1 MADFTLAA
9 RSPLACVRAA
19 ATPPGDAGVVL
30 RENPPARAFTVLA
43 ARGAVPALV
52 DRCQA
57 LGVVLP
63 QPRRRLST
71 QSFAI
76 LWTGPGQWFVQAEP
90 GEADRLRRVFG
101 SLATLCATVTNDD
114 ARLTVGIE
122 GPRARDT
129 LAKMLTIDLDERAFR
144 PGDAAVTVA
153 AGISVYVWLREDAP
167 IFECAVPRSFATS
180 FWDWLV
186 GSAAEYGC
194 AVAPA

>member
-1 MADFTLAA
+1 MWCCRSRGAA
-9 RSPLACVRAA
+9 YPLTASRSSGRVRASGSFRRSPAKRIAC
-19 ATPPGDAGVVL
+19 
-30 RENPPARAFTVLA
+30 
-43 ARGAVPALV
+43 GAL
-52 DRCQA
+52 
-57 LGVVLP
+57 
-63 QPRRRLST
+63 
-71 QSFAI
+71 
-76 LWTGPGQWFVQAEP
+76 
-90 GEADRLRRVFG
+90 FG
-101 SLATLCATVTNDD
+101 SLATLCATVANDD

-167 IFECAVPRSFATS
+167 VFECAVPRSFAPS